1 MIIYNY
7 LKFVILGIWK
17 WKNIFK
23 FSLKIVLIN
32 YNIKKKLYNYF
43 LIQNE
48 IFKKIWKIKTNHFYS
63 KIRFKNTL
71 ISTIKS
77 IESWSTNIKYFL
89 NYNIKKN
96 FSNINKR
103 KLIFLILKYI
113 KNYNFYI
120 IINKIF
126 VFQKWKIQPKFS
138 FLFVQFSHVYFISLI
153 VFYFFSY

>member
-7 LKFVILGIWK
+7 LKFTILGIWK

-23 FSLKIVLIN
+23 FSIKTVLIN
-32 YNIKKKLYNYF
+32 NDIKKKLYNFF

-48 IFKKIWKIKTNHFYS
+48 IFKKIWKIKTNYFYF
-63 KIRFKNTL
+63 KIKSKNT
-71 ISTIKS
+71 IINTIKS
-77 IESWSTNIKYFL
+77 TVFWSINIKYFL
-89 NYNIKKN
+89 NFNIKKN

-113 KNYNFYI
+113 KNYNINI

-126 VFQKWKIQPKFS
+126 VFHKWKIQPKFS
-138 FLFVQFSHVYFISLI
+138 SLFVQFSYVYIISE
-153 VFYFFSY
+153 VVSYFFSY